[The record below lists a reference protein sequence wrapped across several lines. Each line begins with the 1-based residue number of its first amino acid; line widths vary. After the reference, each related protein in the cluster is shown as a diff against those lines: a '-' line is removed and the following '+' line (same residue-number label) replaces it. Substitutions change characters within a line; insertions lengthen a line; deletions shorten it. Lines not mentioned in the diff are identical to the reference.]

1 MKRDRRVHV
10 IRHVTIRM
18 SDFGSGNITVKANN
32 VKIGFIHQGSDG
44 LFRFGFGDP
53 ACESPEEALDWLV
66 DEIAGRGVEGHTL
79 HDVTLRLS
87 ETRRGWQGIL
97 FGDIEIGHVYRGKD
111 GLWTQSVTYPSPQ
124 FGTHLEALQWLAA
137 EIQGRPMP

>member
-44 LFRFGFGDP
+44 LFRFRFRDP
-53 ACESPEEALDWLV
+53 ACMSPEEVLEWLV
-66 DEIAGRGVEGHTL
+66 DEIAGYAVQGHDL
-79 HDVTLRLS
+79 NDVSLRLG
-87 ETRRGWQGIL
+87 ETRRGWHPVFLGNL
-97 FGDIEIGHVYRGKD
+97 ELGHAHRGKD
-111 GLWTQSVTYPSPQ
+111 GLWTQSVIYSNPPS
-124 FGTHLEALQWLAA
+124 GTHLEALAWLAA
-137 EIQGRPMP
+137 EIQGRPLP